1 MRGQCCTVNDV
12 LPLDDSFAVAL
23 QVSAV
28 HRHAP
33 GVGLEVLALQL
44 HLFHN

>member
-1 MRGQCCTVNDV
+1 MKGQCCTVNDV

-23 QVSAV
+23 QVSAF

-33 GVGLEVLALQL
+33 GIGLEVLALQL
-44 HLFHN
+44 RLLQN